1 MKVSS
6 KYTIKFPFGQ
16 TIVMTLKSI
25 HFAVASHTVK
35 YVFVDDSG
43 TIVKLTRGVCK
54 RVVIK
59 EYFQNEINDDELYG

>member
-6 KYTIKFPFGQ
+6 KYSIKFPFGE
-16 TIVMTLKSI
+16 TVVMTLKSI

-35 YVFVDDSG
+35 YVFMDDSG

-59 EYFQNEINDDELYG
+59 EYFPFTVYDELYR